1 VKFARIVDAV
11 TASALDTAWLYHAL
25 EPASAF
31 GRRAFEGLEPYRPG
45 EEAIAC
51 ARAAHIARLAQ
62 EHTAE
67 RLDAMREAMRTSPDP
82 LPAIAR
88 ASMGETLDDANLLE
102 LLRFLDA
109 AKRVETVPFGDALAR
124 VLRTLEPGR
133 AGKFGF
139 YLSDDL
145 SAALAKAR
153 EHADRA
159 QAAYDAARGRL
170 AQRAGALLGRDDV
183 GSGEFIVMRDAAA
196 VLPKDVRIVREAPTY
211 FLCEL
216 ELDDDALAALAR
228 RDEAAQALAQAEQRE
243 RERLSAQVR
252 AALPELEAL
261 LSAMSAADVD
271 IAQGRF
277 VQTYACTP
285 AEMTQTPHVRFRQ
298 ASYLPLAAQL
308 AAQGRRYEP
317 IDVDLSETAA
327 ITGPNMGGKSAA
339 LRTAGF
345 VALLAAF
352 GIPVPAQSA
361 SCALFDDISWI
372 GTGAAE
378 ETGGLL
384 SSYASEVVRL
394 TELLARPAQHQLIL
408 LDEFAR
414 TTTPHEG
421 GALLVAVLRALK
433 RRGRLAFAATHLER
447 VAEHAGVAHYAV
459 RGLRELPAAAGVH
472 RDLLAALDLLAQKMD
487 YAVVPVDG
495 DYYHKQS
502 DALALAQLLGLD
514 EDIVADAKEA
524 SWIP

>member
-1 VKFARIVDAV
+1 MKFARIVDAV
-11 TASALDTAWLYHAL
+11 TATALDTAWLYRAL
-25 EPASAF
+25 EPGSAF
-31 GRRAFEGLEPYRPG
+31 GRRAFEMLEPFRPG
-45 EEAIAC
+45 QEGLAFE
-51 ARAAHIARLAQ
+51 RAARIAQMARDYAP
-62 EHTAE
+62 E
-67 RLDAMREAMRTSPDP
+67 RIDAMREALHGSPDP

-88 ASMGETLDDANLLE
+88 ASMDETLDDPHLLE

-109 AKRVETVPFGDALAR
+109 AKRVEIVPFGDALAR
-124 VLRTLEPGR
+124 VLRALEPGR

-139 YLSDDL
+139 YLSDEL

-159 QAAYDAARGRL
+159 QAAYDGARGRL
-170 AQRAGALLGRDDV
+170 AQRAGAQLGRDDV
-183 GSGEFIVMRDAAA
+183 GAGEFIVMRDSAT

-216 ELDDDALAALAR
+216 ELDDDALAAMER
-228 RDEAAQALAQAEQRE
+228 RDEAVQALAQAELRE
-243 RERLSAQVR
+243 RERLTGTVR
-252 AALPELEAL
+252 AAITELEAL
-261 LSAMSAADVD
+261 LAAMSCADVD
-271 IAQGRF
+271 LAQARF
-277 VQTYACTP
+277 AQTYGCAP
-285 AEMTQTPHVRFRQ
+285 AEMAPEPHVQFRQ
-298 ASYLPLAAQL
+298 ATYLPLAAQL
-308 AAQGRRYEP
+308 VAQGRRYEP
-317 IDVDLSETAA
+317 IDVDLREAAA

-339 LRTAGF
+339 LRTCGF
-345 VALLAAF
+345 IALLASF
-352 GIPVPAQSA
+352 GIPVPAHDA

-378 ETGGLL
+378 DTGGLL

-394 TELLARPAQHQLIL
+394 TELLARPAKHQLLL

-433 RRGRLAFAATHLER
+433 RRGRLAFAATHLED
-447 VAEHAGVAHYAV
+447 VAVHADVAHYAV
-459 RGLRELPAAAGVH
+459 RGLRELPARGAQG
-472 RDLLAALDLLAQKMD
+472 DLRAALDLLAQQMD

-495 DYYHKQS
+495 KYYDKQS